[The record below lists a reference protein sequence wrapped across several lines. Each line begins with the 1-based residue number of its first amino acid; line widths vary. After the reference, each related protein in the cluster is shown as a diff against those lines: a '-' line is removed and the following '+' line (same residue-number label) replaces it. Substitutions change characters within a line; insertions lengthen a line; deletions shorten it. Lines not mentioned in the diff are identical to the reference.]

1 MTLQELRTIL
11 YYVFDNKGDFL
22 EWRVNLVKEIY
33 GEEFYASLEIDAS
46 RVSSYVVT
54 IKRLYISTATD
65 KVFTLYLTSSYT
77 YLHSIR
83 IPKFS
88 DIYKVKILYDI
99 DYDKAQKL
107 KPLICRWLRNKK
119 DYNWLRKQALFKYFV
134 EL

>member
-22 EWRVNLVKEIY
+22 EWRVDLVKEIY
-33 GEEFYASLEIDAS
+33 GEEFYANLEIDAS
-46 RVSSYVVT
+46 SVFSHAVPV
-54 IKRLYISTATD
+54 KRLYISTATD

-77 YLHSIR
+77 YLHSIS